1 MLKQISLFNVIVGL
15 FSISVPAMA
24 EQTTVVQSQQVV
36 TEPGKPPAVQQSTF
50 TNSTVS
56 PTITTTLSPDQVL
69 KLLNST
75 VRLPNNLAI
84 TSIISP
90 TTPNSTVNLSLDQLK
105 QLNSTVQ
112 IPTNM
117 MQIPSAVIITLP
129 SAK

>member
-1 MLKQISLFNVIVGL
+1 MLKQISLFNLVVGL

-56 PTITTTLSPDQVL
+56 PTMPTATTTLSLDQFL
-69 KLLNST
+69 KQLNST
-75 VRLPNNLAI
+75 VQLPNNLAI
-84 TSIISP
+84 TSII
-90 TTPNSTVNLSLDQLK
+90 TPNSTVNLSLDQWK

-112 IPTNM
+112 IPNNM

-129 SAK
+129 PTK

>member
-1 MLKQISLFNVIVGL
+1 MLKQISLFNVVVGL
-15 FSISVPAMA
+15 CSISVPVMA

-36 TEPGKPPAVQQSTF
+36 AEPGKPPAVQQSTF

-75 VRLPNNLAI
+75 VQLPNNLAI
-84 TSIISP
+84 TSISP
-90 TTPNSTVNLSLDQLK
+90 TAPNSTVNFSLDQWK
-105 QLNSTVQ
+105 QLNSSVQ
-112 IPTNM
+112 IPNNM

-129 SAK
+129 PTK